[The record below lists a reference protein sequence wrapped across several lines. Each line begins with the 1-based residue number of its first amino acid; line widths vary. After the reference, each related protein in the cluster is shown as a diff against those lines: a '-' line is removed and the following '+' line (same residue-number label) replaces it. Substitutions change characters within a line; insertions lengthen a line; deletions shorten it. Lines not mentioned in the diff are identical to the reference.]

1 MAEVGEEEER
11 TGADEAAG
19 NSTTDDRKRKRSASP
34 AGRTEDILPLLK
46 KLASPEFDHIPTNEE
61 VILTDLVG
69 SSIITAEP
77 PVEKVKKNMS
87 TPVDNEWEWEVIIAE
102 ENNEEGEWEEIVAE
116 ENNEEW
122 EWEEIIAEEN
132 NEDCRYEM
140 ELTHPIQNLLGGE
153 LVCAMQSML
162 IPVQKLKLDI
172 ERAMLE
178 LDQILRANEINF
190 AILAALPAFFLS
202 LILIMSVRGWLKQ
215 DTRAE
220 GRGRVACIQRRLL
233 VVEVEKRITKY
244 QSYLDQKR
252 VEA

>member
-132 NEDCRYEM
+132 NEDEHKFLGIASAGMRW
-140 ELTHPIQNLLGGE
+140 NLHILFRIS
-153 LVCAMQSML
+153 LVESS
-162 IPVQKLKLDI
+162 
-172 ERAMLE
+172 
-178 LDQILRANEINF
+178 F
-190 AILAALPAFFLS
+190 APCS
-202 LILIMSVRGWLKQ
+202 LCSSR
-215 DTRAE
+215 
-220 GRGRVACIQRRLL
+220 
-233 VVEVEKRITKY
+233 
-244 QSYLDQKR
+244 
-252 VEA
+252 